1 MLIYA
6 ALKSCGYFVKIFC
19 TLYEC
24 YFSSSLQDIYYF
36 FLTGGEIDYVKILNR
51 VLPND
56 IRVMGW
62 SPAPTDFSARYLISC
77 HLLPITFADRIFMAF
92 LNEEKKFQFEQEVNP
107 TWYKLQVQLFE
118 QGIQILLLERKF
130 RYHGMHVIVYDTTY
144 ASFLPVHYWNTL
156 WVWIYFFNVLNRQ
169 WKLQERNLSG
179 NTISEI
185 FVRWMQLMST
195 TIGDSSHHLRFSH
208 AMKGIK
214 ENLLEWY

>member
-24 YFSSSLQDIYYF
+24 YLSSSLQDVYYF

-92 LNEEKKFQFEQEVNP
+92 LNEEKKFQFEQEVNR
-107 TWYKLQVQLFE
+107 TQHDINCRFSCLSREYK
-118 QGIQILLLERKF
+118 
-130 RYHGMHVIVYDTTY
+130 
-144 ASFLPVHYWNTL
+144 
-156 WVWIYFFNVLNRQ
+156 YFFWR
-169 WKLQERNLSG
+169 ENLDIMVCMSLFM
-179 NTISEI
+179 I
-185 FVRWMQLMST
+185 QLMRAFYLFTTDILYESEYIFST
-195 TIGDSSHHLRFSH
+195 YQTGNGNFRKEIYRGTRFQ
-208 AMKGIK
+208 KF
-214 ENLLEWY
+214 L